1 MLFQVS
7 HRYDLT
13 NGVSANAFWYT
24 PFYRSEEQERSE
36 AWIYGNKHQN
46 LMERFTRR
54 VCRVIFKTIFDKLRS
69 KNYDRDEINRLFE
82 LDAYYSNRLKDFAS
96 RNV

>member
-1 MLFQVS
+1 MLFKVS
-7 HRYDLT
+7 ESYKLPY
-13 NGVSANAFWYT
+13 GVSADAYWRT
-24 PFYRSEEQERSE
+24 PVYRTEEQERAQ
-36 AWIYGNKHQN
+36 AWIYGNKHQG

-82 LDAYYSNRLKDFAS
+82 LDAYYSNRLKDFAA